1 MNQRNT
7 ASNNQKTQK
16 KVQFIDTLERRRKA
30 FGSSFLLS
38 FYYLEGKEFGSLGAN
53 LFFWPMWDGGY
64 FLPLLT
70 RKRRLQAWRS
80 FGTFLGGMAS
90 DRQPGTSSRGEKAGG
105 WGPLRKVLRHL
116 QCASFRHRQGR
127 AQAIRAIQSMPCTS
141 TFTHQVGPHLD
152 IGRHTTS
159 LGRYS
164 NDYLHERSYDCY
176 QSSLL

>member
-16 KVQFIDTLERRRKA
+16 KVHFIDTLERRRKA

-80 FGTFLGGMAS
+80 FGTFLGGDGVRSTARDQLSRRESWGMGATEES
-90 DRQPGTSSRGEKAGG
+90 AQTPAMCILSPPTGESSGHQSYTVDAMHKHFHPSSRTSSRHWTPHHQPRA
-105 WGPLRKVLRHL
+105 LL
-116 QCASFRHRQGR
+116 Q
-127 AQAIRAIQSMPCTS
+127 
-141 TFTHQVGPHLD
+141 
-152 IGRHTTS
+152 
-159 LGRYS
+159 
-164 NDYLHERSYDCY
+164 
-176 QSSLL
+176 

>member
-1 MNQRNT
+1 
-7 ASNNQKTQK
+7 
-16 KVQFIDTLERRRKA
+16 
-30 FGSSFLLS
+30 
-38 FYYLEGKEFGSLGAN
+38 
-53 LFFWPMWDGGY
+53 MWDGGY

-127 AQAIRAIQSMPCTS
+127 AQAIRALQSMPCTS

>member
-64 FLPLLT
+64 FLPLDSQEAFTSMEKLLLS
-70 RKRRLQAWRS
+70 RRESW
-80 FGTFLGGMAS
+80 GMGATEES
-90 DRQPGTSSRGEKAGG
+90 AQTPAMCILSPPTGESSGHQSSTVDAMHKHFHPSSRTSSRHWTPHHQPRA
-105 WGPLRKVLRHL
+105 LL
-116 QCASFRHRQGR
+116 Q
-127 AQAIRAIQSMPCTS
+127 
-141 TFTHQVGPHLD
+141 
-152 IGRHTTS
+152 
-159 LGRYS
+159 
-164 NDYLHERSYDCY
+164 
-176 QSSLL
+176 

>member
-80 FGTFLGGMAS
+80 FGTFLGGGWRPIDS
-90 DRQPGTSSRGEKAGG
+90 PGPALEERKLGDGG
-105 WGPLRKVLRHL
+105 H
-116 QCASFRHRQGR
+116 
-127 AQAIRAIQSMPCTS
+127 
-141 TFTHQVGPHLD
+141 
-152 IGRHTTS
+152 
-159 LGRYS
+159 
-164 NDYLHERSYDCY
+164 
-176 QSSLL
+176 

>member
-90 DRQPGTSSRGEKAGG
+90 DRQPWTSSRGEKAGG

-127 AQAIRAIQSMPCTS
+127 AQAIRAPTVDAMHKHFHPSSRTS
-141 TFTHQVGPHLD
+141 SRHWTPHHQP
-152 IGRHTTS
+152 RA
-159 LGRYS
+159 
-164 NDYLHERSYDCY
+164 
-176 QSSLL
+176 LLQ